1 MKFASIRLSSGNNAY
16 VGVQT
21 LYNVHM
27 TSCEIVYVKPAN
39 GWKWRLLPVENR
51 QEAVASDET
60 YALFY
65 ECVIA
70 ARAKGY
76 TLNVRCL

>member
-1 MKFASIRLSSGNNAY
+1 
-16 VGVQT
+16 
-21 LYNVHM
+21 M
-27 TSCEIVYVKPAN
+27 TSCEIIYVKPAN
-39 GWKWRLLPVENR
+39 GWKWRLLPAQDR
-51 QEAVASDET
+51 QETVASDET

-65 ECVIA
+65 ECVLA

>member
-1 MKFASIRLSSGNNAY
+1 
-16 VGVQT
+16 
-21 LYNVHM
+21 M
-27 TSCEIVYVKPAN
+27 TSCEIIYVKPAN
-39 GWKWRLLPVENR
+39 GWKWRLLPAQDR
-51 QEAVASDET
+51 QETVASDET